1 MRLTFRRL
9 SFGCSVVAMSAVSLL
24 GAVPASA
31 QAAGGS
37 SAAAGSGVEA
47 VTVTGTRISI
57 QGYQEPTPVTVVN
70 SADLE
75 RDSYVD
81 LDQSLVQLPSVG
93 VSATLSN
100 GVGAADLVQADAGL
114 STVNLRN
121 LGVDRTLVL
130 FDGQRVGSSNL
141 LEGGVDLNLL
151 PPELIS
157 RVDIV
162 TGGASAAYGS
172 DAVAGVVNLIL
183 NKNFTGMKANLEVG
197 DSTTVE
203 NFQTK
208 AALTY
213 GSDFDGGRGHFIVSA
228 DHTWS
233 PNAVFQGQMNWFNN
247 GALVQ
252 NPAATSTNGLP
263 YYTIAR
269 NTGTAEYTQGGLIV
283 GNTAGGAGSSITAN
297 SLAGLQVVG
306 NGIAQPFNYGTVDPV
321 NPNICYAGCSAN
333 AQTSTTATDMLAVPY
348 QLSTAFGY
356 ASYKLTPDIQAS
368 VQLNY
373 GNFGEQNSGTPRT
386 TDVTIYG
393 DNAFLP
399 TSIASQFGTLSNGY
413 NAATGTGGTAAQP
426 TQSIKV
432 GTINTNNTPAGDY
445 NLADICNEV
454 GMPCIRVHRTFT
466 RGVFTLDG
474 ALGNDWSWNVY
485 AEASQMREGQVAAQ
499 DNYLPH
505 YNFAI
510 DAVKVT
516 PSNVGTSGLPIG
528 SIQCR
533 ALLQGNPAAAGCEP
547 LNVLGTGVASPAAIQ
562 YVMPGTNPDSGIL
575 NHELIILNQ
584 DVFSG
589 SMQGK
594 LPWGLPAGNVAVAF
608 GAEYRHEQGGQ
619 FDVPAIDATAP
630 YPAGNFVQY
639 SGQYEVEEGFLEADV
654 PILKDSFVESLD
666 ANVAGRITDYSTSG
680 LVETWKLGLTSQ
692 IDENIKLRGTWSLD
706 IRAPMV
712 SELFSPLQVGVGSIQ
727 YPVNG
732 PSYQIDQPSG
742 GNPNLQPE
750 KAVTTTFGAVL
761 TPQFIPGLTMSL
773 DWYSINIHQG
783 IYTTS
788 AQEEIN
794 RCLEGQTVYCPFLL
808 FSPSQFGGAAP
819 YEVEAFPANAASIE
833 TSGLDLSANYVMPLL
848 EGTLSWAFRG
858 NYTDEFT
865 QNAIGVTYDEAGCT
879 GSSPLT
885 YACTDIPKARG
896 TLSATYTQGPWS
908 GTIQGRFFGA
918 EVVTNGVENLPS
930 SITRASLSS
939 TGVLTQGVLPGNLIA
954 GNDIN
959 PVGYLDLRLSYKWT
973 DNIEL
978 YSAIDNVTDVPRP
991 ELGSNA
997 VYDVLGRMWR
1007 AGVRFNY

>member
-1 MRLTFRRL
+1 MRGTLRHL
-9 SFGCSVVAMSAVSLL
+9 YFGCSVAAMSAASLL
-24 GAVPASA
+24 GIVRANA
-31 QAAGGS
+31 QAAGEGPPS
-37 SAAAGSGVEA
+37 VES

-57 QGYQEPTPVTVVN
+57 QGYQQPTPVTVVN
-70 SADLE
+70 SADLQ
-75 RDSYVD
+75 RDSYID
-81 LDQSLVQLPSVG
+81 LDSSLVQLPSVG

-121 LGVDRTLVL
+121 LAVDRTLVL

-151 PPELIS
+151 PPALVS

-183 NKNFTGMKANLEVG
+183 DKTFTGIKANVEFG
-197 DSTTVE
+197 NSTVVQD
-203 NFQTK
+203 FQTK
-208 AALTY
+208 ASLTY
-213 GSDFDGGRGHFIVSA
+213 GTDFDGGRGHFIVSA

-233 PNAVFQGQMNWFNN
+233 PHAVFQGQMPWYNN
-247 GALVQ
+247 GQIVQ
-252 NPAATSTNGLP
+252 NPAATSSNGLP

-269 NTGTAEYTQGGLIV
+269 NTGTAEFTQGGLIT
-283 GNTAGGAGSSITAN
+283 GNTAGGVGSSITAN
-297 SLAGLQVVG
+297 SLSGLQFVG
-306 NGIAQPFNYGTVDPV
+306 NGSVQGFNNGTIDAV
-321 NPNICYAGCSAN
+321 NPNICYAGCSAS
-333 AQTSTTATDMLAVPY
+333 AQTSTNATLMLAVPY
-348 QLSTAFGY
+348 HLSTLFGY

-368 VQLNY
+368 IQMNY
-373 GNFGEQNSGTPRT
+373 ANFSEQNSGTPRT
-386 TDVTIYG
+386 TTLTILA

-399 TSIASQFGTLSNGY
+399 TSFASQFGTLSNGY
-413 NAATGTGGTAAQP
+413 NAATGAGGTSAQP

-432 GTINTNNTPAGDY
+432 GTINTNNAPAGDY
-445 NLADICNEV
+445 SLADICNEV
-454 GMPCIRVHRTFT
+454 GMPCLHVHRTFM

-485 AEASQMREGQVAAQ
+485 AEASEMREPQVAYQ

-510 DAVKVT
+510 DAVRVT
-516 PSNVGTSGLPIG
+516 PSNVGTSGLQIG

-533 ALLQGNPAAAGCEP
+533 ALLQGNAAAAGCEP
-547 LNVLGTGVASPAAIQ
+547 LNVLGNGVATPASIL
-562 YVMPGTNPDSGIL
+562 YVMPGEDPNSGIL
-575 NHELIILNQ
+575 NHELVILGQ

-608 GAEYRHEQGGQ
+608 GGEYRHEQGGQ
-619 FDVPAIDATAP
+619 FNAPAINATSP
-630 YPAGNFVQY
+630 YPAGNFINY
-639 SGQYEVEEGFLEADV
+639 SGQYEVEEGFLEADI
-654 PILKDSFVESLD
+654 PILKNDFVDDLNFN
-666 ANVAGRITDYSTSG
+666 AAGRLTSYSTSG

-692 IDENIKLRGTWSLD
+692 IDPNIRLRGTWSLD

-732 PSYQIDQPSG
+732 PSYQIAQPTG
-742 GNPNLQPE
+742 GNINLQPE
-750 KAVTTTFGAVL
+750 KAVTSTFGAVL
-761 TPQFIPGLTMSL
+761 TPQFVPGLTVSL
-773 DWYSINIHQG
+773 DWYMINIHGG
-783 IYTTS
+783 IYTTG
-788 AQEEIN
+788 AQTEIN
-794 RCLEGQTVYCPFLL
+794 RCLQGQTVYCQFLL

-819 YEVEAFPANAASIE
+819 YQVEGFPANAASIQ

-848 EGTLSWAFRG
+848 EGNLSWALRG
-858 NYTDEFT
+858 NYTDEFQ

-879 GSSPLT
+879 GASPLA
-885 YACTDIPKARG
+885 YACTNLPKMRG
-896 TLSATYTQGPWS
+896 TLSATYSQGPWS
-908 GTIQGRFFGA
+908 ATIQGRFFGA
-918 EVVTNGVENLPS
+918 AVYTNGLENLPS
-930 SITRASLSS
+930 NITRASLSS
-939 TGVLTQGVLPGNLIA
+939 TGALTQGILPGSLIA

-959 PVGYLDLRLSYKWT
+959 PVGYLDVRASYKWT
-973 DNIEL
+973 ENIEL
-978 YSAIDNVTDVPRP
+978 FGAVDNLTNVPRP
-991 ELGSNA
+991 ELGSSA

-1007 AGVRFNY
+1007 AGVRFSE